1 MTTTIFGRS
10 IPTEVEEIFDPA
22 HTAIVVVDPQND
34 FLHPDGIAA
43 QRGTDVALLR
53 HPLPNISEFLEHA
66 REIARLT
73 VFLQFTQAESGVYLT
88 DSDLARLI
96 RDGNGDVPA
105 WAIEGTWGQQFI
117 SELQPHDTDV
127 VVKKHRA
134 SGFAGTDLDLVL
146 RTNGIRAVVL
156 TGVTS
161 SGCVMYTAR
170 DAMMHDYFVGILT
183 DCIGSQRQDWH
194 DASVLLMRRL
204 FHFVGDSSDFTP
216 VWASAGQSSQ

>member
-1 MTTTIFGRS
+1 MTTTIFGRT
-10 IPTEVEEIFDPA
+10 IPTEVDELFDPA

-43 QRGTDVALLR
+43 KRGTDVALLR
-53 HPLPNISEFLEHA
+53 RPLPNISAFLGRA
-66 REIARLT
+66 RTIARLT

-105 WAIEGTWGQQFI
+105 WAIEGSWGHEFI
-117 SELQPHDTDV
+117 PELQPHDTDV
-127 VVKKHRA
+127 IVKKHRA

-146 RTNGIRAVVL
+146 RTAGIRAVLL
-156 TGVTS
+156 TGVTT

-170 DAMMHDYFVGILT
+170 DAMMHDYFVGVLT

-194 DASVLLMRRL
+194 DATILLMRRL
-204 FHFVGDSSDFTP
+204 FHFVGDYGEFSPAWGSP
-216 VWASAGQSSQ
+216 GQPAL